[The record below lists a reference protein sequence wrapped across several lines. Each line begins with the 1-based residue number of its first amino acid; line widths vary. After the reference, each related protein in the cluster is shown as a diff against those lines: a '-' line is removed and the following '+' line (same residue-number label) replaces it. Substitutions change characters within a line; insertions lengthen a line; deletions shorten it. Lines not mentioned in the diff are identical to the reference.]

1 MLVKADGSRKKL
13 ILYNTGLSVLLK
25 ERENMTAKIRRNLD
39 FFRSVKDDVILL
51 WRPHPM
57 IDASLPF
64 MPPAAAEEYI
74 ELRDSY
80 IKEGFGI
87 YDDSPLLDRAIAV
100 SDAYYGDMSS
110 VVWLYQKTGKPI
122 MIQNCYV

>member
-1 MLVKADGSRKKL
+1 
-13 ILYNTGLSVLLK
+13 
-25 ERENMTAKIRRNLD
+25 MTAKIRRNLD
-39 FFRSVKDDVILL
+39 YFRSVKEDVILL

-64 MPPAAAEEYI
+64 MPPEVADAYT

-87 YDDSPLLDRAIAV
+87 YDDSALLDRAIAV